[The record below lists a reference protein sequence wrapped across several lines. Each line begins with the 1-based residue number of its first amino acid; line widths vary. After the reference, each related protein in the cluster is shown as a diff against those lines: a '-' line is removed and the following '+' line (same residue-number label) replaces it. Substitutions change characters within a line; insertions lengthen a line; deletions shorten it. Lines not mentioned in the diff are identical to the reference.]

1 MKKNSQK
8 IKKPKKQKQPSPP
21 THNTAAINK
30 KHYEREG
37 SRHGYDRA
45 AHQAHAGF
53 GVQMGKRTERRH
65 KVDPPSSLHTFVQ
78 KFLGVL
84 ISRSEHLSLLVVIHF
99 VPCYEPT

>member
-30 KHYEREG
+30 KHYEGEG

-53 GVQMGKRTERRH
+53 GVQMGKRLRDITKLTPLPH
-65 KVDPPSSLHTFVQ
+65 YILS
-78 KFLGVL
+78 
-84 ISRSEHLSLLVVIHF
+84 SRSF
-99 VPCYEPT
+99 